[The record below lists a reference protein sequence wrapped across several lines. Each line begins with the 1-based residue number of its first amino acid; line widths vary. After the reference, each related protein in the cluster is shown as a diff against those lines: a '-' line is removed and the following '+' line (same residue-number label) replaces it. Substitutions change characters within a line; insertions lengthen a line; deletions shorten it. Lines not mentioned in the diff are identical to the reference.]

1 MKSQIFKN
9 IIPIEILYDLLKHVI
24 SDDDSNEYYIIN
36 KIIYKK
42 LNYNDD
48 LNKFLNDIKDYY
60 YISKQFYVTRDMNY
74 TRFLTIIRQICKINN
89 VMIEHKINFIKNSYE
104 IIYYINKN
112 NT

>member
-9 IIPIEILYDLLKHVI
+9 IIPIEILYDLLKLVI

-60 YISKQFYVTRDMNY
+60 YISKQFYITRDMNY

-89 VMIEHKINFIKNSYE
+89 VMIQQKINFIKNNYE